1 MTQPASV
8 PLGEMLQQ
16 SIKVMT
22 KPSVQTFEEF
32 ENRGTMRDA
41 LIYVA
46 VGAAII
52 GLLGLAGGI
61 GPPSAA
67 LSARCWDFL
76 CSCTWCISSESAG
89 RYGHAGSGRVHLFAV
104 LDSLTNR
111 RRGGWPGASHYPD
124 RDFLAAVT
132 SIAALVVSVYFAYL
146 ATQSSLNMTDTT
158 KLVIT
163 LLAGLIASGVV
174 SSIVTR
180 IFVAKHRRSMRSRAY
195 PLELFL
201 ALSKRP
207 PV

>member
-52 GLLGLAGGI
+52 GVLGLAGGI
-61 GPPSAA
+61 GAA
-67 LSARCWDFL
+67 IGSV
-76 CSCTWCISSESAG
+76 IS
-89 RYGHAGSGRVHLFAV
+89 AV
-104 LDSLTNR
+104 LGFFVFVYVVHFVGKAQGGTGTLDQVAYTFSLFWIPLQIAVAVVGLVLVITLI
-111 RRGGWPGASHYPD
+111 GI
-124 RDFLAAVT
+124 FLLPLLG
-132 SIAALVVSVYFAYL
+132 IAALVVSVYFAYL
-146 ATQSSLNMTDTT
+146 ATQSSLNMTDAT

-174 SSIVTR
+174 SNIVTR
-180 IFVAKHRRSMRSRAY
+180 IFAR
-195 PLELFL
+195 
-201 ALSKRP
+201 
-207 PV
+207 